1 MGMADS
7 FLGYPRA
14 DGNVGVRNHVLV
26 LGINGLAGAATRR
39 IGAAVRGTVTVATPY
54 GRGQVGPDAAMH
66 TRQLIGLGR
75 NPNVGAVL
83 IVGVDRKALDHVAGE
98 VAKGGA
104 MVETVALDD
113 CHEDALALTDTG
125 LKKAAQLVRHVSNQ
139 RREAFPVSSLRVGVE
154 CGHSDATSG
163 LAANPLVGKVADRI
177 VDGGGT
183 VIIGETLEW
192 LGAEH
197 LLAKRAASPAIA
209 RQLTDAVARREAYP
223 ASLGI
228 DLLGNNPGEENIRG
242 GLSTIEEK
250 SLGAIAKG
258 GSRTVIGVL
267 EHAQGPTGKGLHVMD
282 GPGYSPESITGF
294 VAAGAQ
300 LVFFTTGP
308 GNSYCSAIAPTI
320 KVSAHPETPGRLP
333 EQIDFDGSAVLRE
346 GAPADDVAARLYV
359 HALAVASGTRTW
371 GEILGEGDE
380 VFCRL
385 GPSL

>member
-1 MGMADS
+1 MVDS
-7 FLGYPRA
+7 FLGFRRTG
-14 DGNVGVRNHVLV
+14 DNVGVRNHVLV
-26 LGINGLAGAATRR
+26 LGINGLAGGATRR
-39 IGAAVRGTVTVATPY
+39 IGSLVRGTVTVSTPY

-75 NPNVGAVL
+75 NPNVGAAL
-83 IVGVDRKALDHVAGE
+83 IVGVDRKALDYVAGE
-98 VAKGGA
+98 VAKAGT

-113 CHEDALALTDTG
+113 VHEDALALSDIG
-125 LKKAAQLVRHVSNQ
+125 LKKAAQLVRHVSGQ
-139 RREAFPVSSLRVGVE
+139 RREVFPVSALRVGVE

-163 LAANPLVGKVADRI
+163 LAANPLVGRVADKV

-197 LLAKRAASPAIA
+197 LLAKRAATPAVA
-209 RQLTDAVARREAYP
+209 KAVTDAVARREAYP

-250 SLGAIAKG
+250 SLGAVAKG
-258 GSRTVIGVL
+258 GSRPVNGVL
-267 EHAQGPTGKGLHVMD
+267 EHAQSPTHKGLHVMD

-320 KVSAHPETPGRLP
+320 KVSAHPQTPGRLP
-333 EQIDFDGSAVLRE
+333 EQIDFDGSSILAGGEPV
-346 GAPADDVAARLYV
+346 DTAASRLYA
-359 HALAVASGTRTW
+359 HALSVASGTATW
-371 GEILGEGDE
+371 GEILSEGDE
-380 VFCRL
+380 VFYRL

>member
-1 MGMADS
+1 MADS
-7 FLGYPRA
+7 FLGFVRA
-14 DGNVGVRNHVLV
+14 NGSVGVRNHVLV

-39 IGAAVRGTVTVATPY
+39 IGQAVRGTVTVATPY
-54 GRGQVGPDAAMH
+54 GRGQVGPDADIH
-66 TRQLIGLGR
+66 RQQLLGMAR
-75 NPNVGAVL
+75 NPNVAAVL
-83 IVGVDRKALDHVAGE
+83 IVGVDRKTLDSLAGDVAGAG
-98 VAKGGA
+98 V

-113 CHEDALALTDTG
+113 VHEDALALTDIG
-125 LKKAAQLVRHVSNQ
+125 LKKAAQLVRQISAQ
-139 RREAFPVSSLRVGVE
+139 RREACPLSALRVGVE

-163 LAANPLVGKVADRI
+163 LAGNPLVGRVSDRI
-177 VDGGGT
+177 VDAGGT
-183 VIIGETLEW
+183 VMFGETLEW

-197 LLAKRAASPAIA
+197 LLARRAVDATVAKA
-209 RQLTDAVARREAYP
+209 ATDAVKRREAYP
-223 ASLGI
+223 MSLGVDI
-228 DLLGNNPGEENIRG
+228 LGNNPGQENIRG

-258 GSRTVIGVL
+258 GSRPIAGVL
-267 EHAQGPTGKGLHVMD
+267 GHAEAPGAKGLFVMD

-320 KVSAHPETPGRLP
+320 KVSAHPQTPGRLP
-333 EQIDFDGSAVLRE
+333 EQIDFDGSAILSKGE
-346 GAPADDVAARLYV
+346 DADATAARLYA
-359 HALAVASGTRTW
+359 HALAVASGSLTW

-380 VFCRL
+380 VFYRV

>member
-1 MGMADS
+1 MADS
-7 FLGYPRA
+7 FLGFRRA
-14 DGNVGVRNHVLV
+14 GGNVGVRNHVLV

-39 IGAAVRGTVTVATPY
+39 IGQAVRGTVTVATPY

-75 NPNVGAVL
+75 NPNVGAAL
-83 IVGVDRKALDHVAGE
+83 IVGVDRKALDAIAGE
-98 VAKGGA
+98 VAKAG
-104 MVETVALDD
+104 MPVETVALDD
-113 CHEDALALTDTG
+113 VHEDALALTTIG
-125 LKKAAQLVRHVSNQ
+125 LKKAAQLVRHVSAQ
-139 RREAFPVSSLRVGVE
+139 RREAFPVSALRVGVE

-163 LAANPLVGKVADRI
+163 LAANPLVGKVSDRI

-197 LLAKRAASPAIA
+197 LLAGRAATPAVA
-209 RQLTDAVARREAYP
+209 KAVTDAVARREAYP

-250 SLGAIAKG
+250 SLGAVAKG
-258 GSRTVIGVL
+258 GSRAVAGVL
-267 EHAQGPTGKGLHVMD
+267 EHAQVPTLKGLHAMD

-320 KVSAHPETPGRLP
+320 KVSAHPQTPGRLP
-333 EQIDFDGSAVLRE
+333 EQIDFDGSAILGSGE
-346 GAPADDVAARLYV
+346 DADTTAARLYV
-359 HALAVASGTRTW
+359 HTLAVASGTATW

-380 VFCRL
+380 VFVRL

>member
-1 MGMADS
+1 MADS
-7 FLGYPRA
+7 FLGFRRA
-14 DGNVGVRNHVLV
+14 GGNVGVRNHVLV

-39 IGAAVRGTVTVATPY
+39 IGSAVCGTVTVATPY
-54 GRGQVGPDAAMH
+54 GRGQVGPDAEIH
-66 TRQLIGLGR
+66 RRQLIGLGR
-75 NPNVGAVL
+75 NPNVGAAL
-83 IVGVDRKALDHVAGE
+83 IVGVDRKALDAIAGE
-98 VAKGGA
+98 VAKGGTL
-104 MVETVALDD
+104 VETVALDD
-113 CHEDALALTDTG
+113 VHEDALALTDIG
-125 LKKAAQLVRHVSNQ
+125 LKKAAQLVRHISNQ
-139 RREAFPVSSLRVGVE
+139 RREACPVSALRVGVE

-197 LLAKRAASPAIA
+197 LLARRAATPAVA
-209 RQLTDAVARREAYP
+209 RALTEAVARREAYP

-250 SLGAIAKG
+250 SLGAVAKG
-258 GSRTVIGVL
+258 GSRPLIGVL
-267 EHAQGPTGKGLHVMD
+267 EHAQAPTGTGLHVMD

-308 GNSYCSAIAPTI
+308 GNSYCSALAPTI
-320 KVSAHPETPGRLP
+320 KVSAHPQTPGRLP
-333 EQIDFDGSAVLRE
+333 EQIDFDGSAILTGGE
-346 GAPADDVAARLYV
+346 AADATAARLYAQ
-359 HALAVASGTRTW
+359 ALAVASGTATW

-380 VFCRL
+380 VFVRV